1 MAEALGYLEKAGLPT
16 AHVLP
21 ILATMPVVS
30 PAAIAAAKLIEAQ
43 DFAPRFPVNLVA
55 KDFRYAVENGRRVG
69 AELPMTAAAQALF
82 ERLSSMGFGNEN
94 INAVARLYGG
104 AR

>member
-30 PAAIAAAKLIEAQ
+30 PAAIAAANLIEAH
-43 DFAPRFPVNLVA
+43 DFAPCFPVNLVA
-55 KDFRYAVENGRRVG
+55 KDFRYVVENGRRVG
-69 AELPMTAAAQALF
+69 AELPMTAVARALF
-82 ERLSSMGFGNEN
+82 ERLSNVGFGNEN
-94 INAVARLYGG
+94 VSAVARLEG